1 MNPVLLKP
9 EADTRSQVVV
19 RGRVRDDLCALGWR
33 ERSGVL
39 ADIARDAYEAL
50 ARSYDLLIIEGAGSP
65 AETNLADDDYVNLG
79 TARWSKARCLLVSDI
94 DRGGSFA
101 HLYGTQALMPAD
113 VRSQLAGYVLNR
125 FRGDPGLLAPAPA
138 DLQRLT
144 GVPTVAVIPY
154 VHEHG
159 LPEEDALPA
168 ARTGRAGPQVVVIA
182 GPAASNLDEFECLAS
197 AGIALTFVR
206 HAAAISPA
214 DVVILPGSKQT
225 RVDLKWL
232 RQTGIAEAIIAHARR
247 GGAVIG
253 ICGGLQLL
261 GHSLEDPD
269 GREGVGAGRVPGL
282 GLLSTTTAFG
292 SEKLLK
298 RTVATISGADGVWAA
313 LNGLQPDGYEI
324 HIGRTHAAEGARA
337 VVYDRE
343 GTALGW
349 QQGSVLG
356 LYMHGLFEHPAVM
369 KALFDRSVLSVEE
382 VFDRLADVVSAG
394 FRPGFLEQLAEKV
407 LRNER

>member
-1 MNPVLLKP
+1 
-9 EADTRSQVVV
+9 
-19 RGRVRDDLCALGWR
+19 
-33 ERSGVL
+33 
-39 ADIARDAYEAL
+39 
-50 ARSYDLLIIEGAGSP
+50 
-65 AETNLADDDYVNLG
+65 
-79 TARWSKARCLLVSDI
+79 VSDI

-113 VRSQLAGYVLNR
+113 VRGQLAGYVLNR

-138 DLQRLT
+138 DLERLT

-168 ARTGRAGPQVVVIA
+168 ARTGRAGPRVVVIA

-206 HAAAISPA
+206 HAAAISPE

-225 RVDLKWL
+225 RVDLEWL
-232 RQTGIAEAIIAHARR
+232 RQTGIADAIIAHARR
-247 GGAVIG
+247 GGAVLG

-269 GREGVGAGRVPGL
+269 GREGMGAGQAPGL
-282 GLLSTTTAFG
+282 GLLATTTAFG
-292 SEKLLK
+292 PEKLLK

-324 HIGRTHAAEGARA
+324 HIGRTHAAVGARA
-337 VVYDRE
+337 VVHDRD

-356 LYMHGLFEHPAVM
+356 LYLHGLFEHPAVM
-369 KALFDRSVLSVEE
+369 SALFNRCVPSVDE

-394 FRPGFLEQLAEKV
+394 FRPGFLEWLAE
-407 LRNER
+407 RATQ